1 MAEREGACINEG
13 SRGYGYVVH
22 LFLLTPG
29 SVFFSCNAFW
39 ASIAECLLW
48 YVTNAQPEGRKGE
61 REGEKGR
68 GRGREREREP
78 QQCMVRRWTWNV
90 PSITPLSKQYYTY
103 SMQTYTTPEYTVQA
117 IKSTRQVRTF
127 IHLVCT
133 VESSKCAYTNTTHSS
148 TPSQPHCCQLYKPPP
163 HN

>member
-1 MAEREGACINEG
+1 MSSFHVMPSELLLLNVYCDMLQMHSLRE
-13 SRGYGYVVH
+13 
-22 LFLLTPG
+22 
-29 SVFFSCNAFW
+29 
-39 ASIAECLLW
+39 
-48 YVTNAQPEGRKGE
+48 
-61 REGEKGR
+61 
-68 GRGREREREP
+68 GRERERGRRGEGEGEREP
-78 QQCMVRRWTWNV
+78 QQYMVRRWTWNV